1 VTEKKRA
8 GLPMQT
14 AKPEPEHFAKSIY
27 DGIAFFSRGRFYW
40 VISPIDSRGICS
52 AWNYVSPVV
61 NH

>member
-27 DGIAFFSRGRFYW
+27 DGIAFFLAR
-40 VISPIDSRGICS
+40 
-52 AWNYVSPVV
+52 PVLLGDFAD
-61 NH
+61 